1 MQALGEE
8 SMKLTAIVLA
18 VCGVLPLAAQEPRR
32 AVDTSPLT
40 RQERAV
46 LEYLKKDWEKEYRT
60 TSIAVASEASKVK
73 LSDAS
78 RLRLAKFIEANRMSY
93 RAPAR
98 HRATTVALSP
108 TEKLIARAILL
119 LEAEGKK
126 SVPPTEI
133 SEKMNLPTRSLRE
146 PLAFLQQFGAI
157 LPEGGGHYRVDPKY
171 PRRPSRFIDF
181 FSHGVEVNGRERF
194 EVA

>member
-1 MQALGEE
+1 
-8 SMKLTAIVLA
+8 
-18 VCGVLPLAAQEPRR
+18 
-32 AVDTSPLT
+32 
-40 RQERAV
+40 
-46 LEYLKKDWEKEYRT
+46 
-60 TSIAVASEASKVK
+60 
-73 LSDAS
+73 
-78 RLRLAKFIEANRMSY
+78 MSY

-98 HRATTVALSP
+98 HRTTTVALSP

-126 SVPPTEI
+126 SVTPTDI

-157 LPEGGGHYRVDPKY
+157 LPEGGGRYRVDPKY

>member
-1 MQALGEE
+1 MQTPGEE
-8 SMKLTAIVLA
+8 SMKLIAIVL
-18 VCGVLPLAAQEPRR
+18 VVWGVLPLAAQQPRR
-32 AVDTSPLT
+32 AVDTSSLT

-60 TSIAVASEASKVK
+60 TSIAVAAEVLNVK
-73 LSDAS
+73 LSYAS

-98 HRATTVALSP
+98 HRTTTVALSP
-108 TEKLIARAILL
+108 AEKLIARAILL

-126 SVPPTEI
+126 SVTPTEI
-133 SEKMNLPTRSLRE
+133 SEKMNPPTRSLRE
-146 PLAFLQQFGAI
+146 PLAFLQQFGAV
-157 LPEGGGHYRVDPKY
+157 LPDAGGRYRVDPKY